1 MGTPHVMCMSKLP
14 TAHEAGAG
22 HPTAERRVT
31 NTAVQGSGEQS
42 DEKRSD
48 PQSKQA

>member
-14 TAHEAGAG
+14 TAHEAGAD
-22 HPTAERRVT
+22 HAAAELVT
-31 NTAVQGSGEQS
+31 NTAVHRSIAQS

-48 PQSKQA
+48 PQSK